1 MKRDIR
7 KVIAEGEAL
16 AEQNERLDLDAV
28 EMKQIREQA
37 ATDDIDETLYNVL
50 KLAYY
55 AGLGIGYRNG
65 RKSQ

>member
-16 AEQNERLDLDAV
+16 ADQNERFDLDAV

-37 ATDDIDETLYNVL
+37 ATDDINETLYNAIE
-50 KLAYY
+50 LAYY
-55 AGLGIGYRNG
+55 AGLAIGNRNG
-65 RKSQ
+65 GKRA